1 MLKRNLTSQGLPNL
15 SFVRVAYGGRAC
27 QFRPTG
33 TNPRRSARDDTVE
46 RSDDDWEQPGHVRQ
60 GRVRSMTIAAAAI
73 VMLALTTTIN
83 SLCPDVGAAA

>member
-1 MLKRNLTSQGLPNL
+1 
-15 SFVRVAYGGRAC
+15 
-27 QFRPTG
+27 
-33 TNPRRSARDDTVE
+33 VE
-46 RSDDDWEQPGHVRQ
+46 RSDDDWEQPGHVHQ